1 MGKNNNKKSL
11 KKFKKDFEVIKNVEQ
26 GQMFGR
32 ILINNGCNFKVLC
45 NDGITRFGRLCNSM
59 KRGPKILINSYIVL
73 TLRDFETSN
82 LHCDI
87 IAYGDPPQHIINLLC
102 DRNIRESEKSIFFD
116 DTNDIFKEFVEQN
129 NEIISID
136 RLRENLD
143 WLDI

>member
-1 MGKNNNKKSL
+1 
-11 KKFKKDFEVIKNVEQ
+11 
-26 GQMFGR
+26 
-32 ILINNGCNFKVLC
+32 
-45 NDGITRFGRLCNSM
+45 
-59 KRGPKILINSYIVL
+59 L

-87 IAYGDPPQHIINLLC
+87 IAYGDPPHHIINLLC